1 MDQKNTWLIKICC
14 VIAAFSL
21 WLYIINETNTQ
32 TTQPVQVPV
41 ELTNIEYVNSK
52 GYTLL
57 PGQQFEVSLRVKGST
72 ADIASGKSQF
82 KVVADMSLY
91 AVTKGENRIP
101 IIVERQPVNV
111 NVLNSEAL
119 YVKVVLD
126 ELAKKNFPVK
136 VNLSGKTKEGYYSFA
151 QSIAPTEVEVSGA
164 ARYVN
169 QVASIEAKSDMKGTD
184 KDLNMRLPL
193 RALDAAGK
201 EIKDVTISPDTV
213 EVVVPVKKTKTV
225 GINVV
230 TKGVTAKNYHYK
242 SLVSTPDKVD
252 IAGDEAVINSITT
265 LDTEPIDLSTLTPNK
280 TLIAKIVIPP
290 ASGITLINS
299 DGTVKLKANLD
310 NIVEKTFIGDIRLK
324 NINEGY
330 TVTLDNSK
338 LSIVVSGPESIL
350 ETLKND
356 DFIYTIDASTLT
368 VEGDTSIT
376 IGGIKLPEGVT
387 KVSSSPQ
394 SVRASIKK
402 KPAEPASPTT
412 TPPTTPNTSANG
424 GQ

>member
-1 MDQKNTWLIKICC
+1 

-32 TTQPVQVPV
+32 TSQPVQVPV
-41 ELTNIEYVNSK
+41 ELINMEYVNNK

-126 ELAKKNFPVK
+126 ELVKKSFPIK
-136 VNLSGKTKEGYYSFA
+136 VSLSGKTKEGYYSFA
-151 QSIAPTEVEVSGA
+151 QSITPTEVEVSGA

-184 KDLNMRLPL
+184 KDLNMKLPL

-201 EIKDVTISPDTV
+201 EIKDVVISPDAV
-213 EVVVPVKKTKTV
+213 EVIVPVKKTKTV
-225 GINVV
+225 GINVI
-230 TKGVTAKNYHYK
+230 TKGVTVKNYHYK
-242 SLVSTPDKVD
+242 SLIPTPDKVD
-252 IAGDEAVINSITT
+252 IAGDEAVINAITS

-280 TLIAKIVIPP
+280 TIVAKIVIP
-290 ASGITLINS
+290 AGSGVTLLNS

-310 NIVEKTFIGDIRLK
+310 NIIDKSFTADIKLK
-324 NINEGY
+324 NVGEGY
-330 TVTLDNSK
+330 TVTLDTSK

-356 DFIYTIDASTLT
+356 DFNYTIDASTLT
-368 VEGDTSIT
+368 AEGETSIN
-376 IGGIKLPEGVT
+376 IGSSKLPEGVT

-394 SVRASIKK
+394 SVKATVKK
-402 KPAEPASPTT
+402 KSAEPASPTT
-412 TPPTTPNTSANG
+412 TPPAAPNTSNG